1 MAGLVRIIWYKNGY
15 SGVEDVPRSEA
26 AAVRTRLLSE
36 GAVIVHTELL

>member
-1 MAGLVRIIWYKNGY
+1 MTGLVRIIWYKSGC

-36 GAVIVHTELL
+36 GAVIVHTEVL